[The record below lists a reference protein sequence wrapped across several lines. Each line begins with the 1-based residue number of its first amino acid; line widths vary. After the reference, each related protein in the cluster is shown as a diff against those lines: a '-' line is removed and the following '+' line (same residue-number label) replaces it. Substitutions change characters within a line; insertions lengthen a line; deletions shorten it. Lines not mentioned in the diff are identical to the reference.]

1 MATTTIDTFEGI
13 LKRYYLSEL
22 EDQLNRDYLVL
33 DLFQK
38 EVVEW
43 NGNMCVLF
51 LRTGRNIGVGVSDDG
66 SLPTANSQE
75 TVKMQ
80 VRHKRIYGRIQV
92 DRAAMAAA
100 ESKGVGAVISWAD
113 LELDGCRNDVLNFTD
128 RMTISGGTCIGYI
141 NEYKASNG
149 TVGAAGV
156 SANLPADCGAAKDW
170 EFSGEFTRLQALAL
184 QPTDAAGASWIRI
197 KLIRMDT
204 YEEVDVTGA
213 PAAGL
218 AGIFISGY
226 DAAASTLKLRFASD
240 AAGDTFTT
248 ETSGGVASAVGVACA
263 VVIHEV
269 QGHDAVPTAPYQGQS
284 PAVFGFT
291 GNTTSGYFTGTK
303 HPEVTGIFGNL
314 SLPELGGQTSIPGTG
329 GVPRNDLATPDTY
342 PVLKSNI
349 MTAST
354 TGTATRVAL
363 NASRMQEVLSEIRQ
377 KVGSRLAPDC
387 LLMNY
392 MQEATYVHLLIGNI
406 ASTNFTR
413 KMASGNDVGVDVDTL
428 KYGGIPIKSG
438 QHVPKGMI
446 IFLNL
451 GSWSVLELGP
461 GKWADD
467 DGAVLSR
474 VSGSDVYSAYYAWYM
489 QLICK
494 HPNANGVLC
503 GLSLTV

>member
-33 DLFQK
+33 DLFSK

-66 SLPTANSQE
+66 TLPTANSQE
-75 TVKMQ
+75 TVKIQ

-128 RMTISGGTCIGYI
+128 RMTISGGTCIGYL
-141 NEYKASNG
+141 NQHKNNPVTAGPTSDNASLNGNASAAEVWEY
-149 TVGAAGV
+149 
-156 SANLPADCGAAKDW
+156 
-170 EFSGEFTRLQALAL
+170 SGEFTRLQALAT
-184 QPTDAAGASWIRI
+184 QPVATDGSTWVRV

-204 YEEVDVTGA
+204 YEEVTLLGA
-213 PAAGL
+213 PAFSN
-218 AGIFISGY
+218 IFIAAY
-226 DAAASTLKLRFASD
+226 DAAASTLTLRHATD
-240 AAGDTFTT
+240 AGSPDAFTT
-248 ETSGGVASAVGVACA
+248 VDVAVGVGIA
-263 VVIHEV
+263 VVLHET
-269 QGHDAVPTAPYQGQS
+269 QGNDAGGGNTQGQS
-284 PAVFGFT
+284 PEVFGFT
-291 GNTTSGYFTGTK
+291 GPAATPFVGTAM
-303 HPEVTGIFGNL
+303 PEVTGIFGNL
-314 SLPELGGQTSIPGTG
+314 SLPDLGGQTSIPGTG
-329 GVPRNDLATPDTY
+329 GAPRNDSATPNTY

-349 MTAST
+349 LTAAA
-354 TGTATRVAL
+354 GYGAGLAGGGRTALTA
-363 NASRMQEVLSEIRQ
+363 ARMQEVLSTIRQ
-377 KVGSRLAPDC
+377 QVGSRMAPDC

>member
-1 MATTTIDTFEGI
+1 MATTTIADFEGI

-51 LRTGRNIGVGVSDDG
+51 LRTGRNTGVGVSDDG
-66 SLPTANSQE
+66 TLPPASHQD
-75 TVKMQ
+75 TVKIQ
-80 VRHKRIYGRIQV
+80 VRHKRIYGRIEV

-128 RMTISGGTCIGYI
+128 RMTISGGTCIGYL
-141 NEYKASNG
+141 NQHKLNDNTTDGDSLSDAALD
-149 TVGAAGV
+149 GAASDV
-156 SANLPADCGAAKDW
+156 VDW
-170 EFSGEFTRLQALAL
+170 EFSGEFTRLQALAA
-184 QPTDAAGASWIRI
+184 QPTNATGSTWVHV

-204 YEEVDVTGA
+204 YEEVTIIGG
-213 PAAGL
+213 PTFSN
-218 AGIFISGY
+218 IFISQY
-226 DAAASTLKLRFASD
+226 DAAASTIGLRLATEAASD
-240 AAGDTFTT
+240 NFTTADVAAGY
-248 ETSGGVASAVGVACA
+248 GIA
-263 VVIHEV
+263 VVLHEV
-269 QGHDAVPTAPYQGQS
+269 QGHDLAGPTALGQS
-284 PAVFGFT
+284 PAVFDFT
-291 GNTTSGYFTGTK
+291 GGIATGFFTGTAM
-303 HPEVTGIFGNL
+303 PEVTGIFGNL
-314 SLPELGGQTSIPGTG
+314 SLPDLGGQTSIPGTG
-329 GVPRNDLATPDTY
+329 GVARNDAASPTY

-349 MTAST
+349 LTASA
-354 TGTATRVAL
+354 TGGHGRTALT
-363 NASRMQEVLSEIRQ
+363 ASRMQEVLSTIRQ
-377 KVGSRLAPDC
+377 EVGSRLAPDC

-406 ASTNFTR
+406 AGATPGNFTR

-428 KYGGIPIKSG
+428 KYGGIPIKAG

-446 IFLNL
+446 VFLNL